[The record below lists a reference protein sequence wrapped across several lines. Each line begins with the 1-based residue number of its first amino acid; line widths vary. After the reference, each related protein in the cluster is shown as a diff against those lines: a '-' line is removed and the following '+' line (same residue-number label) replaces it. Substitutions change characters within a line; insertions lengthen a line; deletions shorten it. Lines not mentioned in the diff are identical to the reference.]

1 MEPVLQRGA
10 DWSGVRRLLKS
21 VRDVMAATESAQA
34 RLDQVAKVIAAGM
47 VAEVCSVY
55 VLRAGDVLELF
66 ATEGLKHEAVHVTR
80 LRVGEGL
87 VGDIAAHA
95 RPLALADARSH
106 PSFAYRPET
115 GEEIYPSFMGVPIL
129 RGGRVIGVLVV
140 QNRKPRHYTEEE
152 IEALE
157 TISMVLAELVA
168 SGELV
173 DPTELQRTEGIALLS
188 IRLEG
193 VRLNDGI
200 AIGRAV
206 LHRPRIAIT
215 RLVAEDAGAELE
227 RLEQALENLHSSL
240 DDLLAAPDLADSGEH
255 RDVLETYRMFAKD
268 RGWMARIREAIGNGL
283 TAEAAVQKVQ
293 DDTWARMSHVS
304 DHYLRERLLDF
315 EDLTSRLLQHL
326 SGGGSSAPSARLP
339 DDAVVIARSLG
350 PAELLDYDRS
360 KLRAV
365 VMEEGSATAH
375 VSIIGRALGIPV
387 LGQVKGVL
395 DRVDQLDPVIV
406 DADNSQLFVRPS
418 EDVQQAFQETL
429 RARAARAAAYMEMRD
444 LPAVTQDGI
453 AVSININAGLLADL
467 RQLDETGADGV
478 GLYRT
483 EIPFMVRSAFPDVT
497 EQVRFY
503 KKVFRLAK
511 NRAVAFRTLDVG
523 GDKLLSYMRHAAEEN
538 PAMGWRSIRI
548 GLDHPVLL
556 REQLRALIRAAA
568 RKRLDVM
575 FPMISEVAEF
585 DSAREILDLEL
596 ERARKRGEGVPK
608 QIRVGAMLEV
618 PALAWQL
625 DALLPRVDFLS
636 IGSNDLIQFLF
647 ASDRGNPAL
656 SERYDMLSPAVL
668 LMLRSIAE
676 RCAEASVPLGVCGEM
691 AGRPLEAMALVGIGI
706 RSLSMAPASV
716 GPVKSMVRSLEV
728 ASLEPFLAALCRRAD
743 RSLRAAL
750 KAFAQDHGT
759 AI

>member
-1 MEPVLQRGA
+1 MEANLQRGA

-34 RLDQVAKVIAAGM
+34 RLDQVVRVIAAGM

-66 ATEGLKHEAVHVTR
+66 ATEGLKREAVHVTR

-87 VGDIAAHA
+87 VGDIAGHA
-95 RPLALADARSH
+95 RPLALSDARAH

-129 RGGRVIGVLVV
+129 RGGRVVGILVV

-152 IEALE
+152 VEALE
-157 TISMVLAELVA
+157 TIAMVLAELVA

-173 DPTELQRTEGIALLS
+173 DPAERQRTEGIGLFP

-193 VRLNDGI
+193 VRLNGGI

-206 LHRPRIAIT
+206 LHKPRLAIAQ
-215 RLVAEDAGAELE
+215 LVAEDAGAELE
-227 RLEQALENLHSSL
+227 RLAQAVESLHSSL
-240 DDLLAAPDLADSGEH
+240 DDLLAAPDLADAGEH
-255 RDVLETYRMFAKD
+255 RDVLETYRMFARD
-268 RGWMARIREAIGNGL
+268 SGWLARIREAIVNGL

-293 DDTWARMSHVS
+293 EDTHARMSHVS
-304 DHYLRERLLDF
+304 DPYLRERLLDF
-315 EDLTSRLLQHL
+315 EDLSSRMLQHL
-326 SGGGSSAPSARLP
+326 SGGGATAAFANLP
-339 DDAVVIARSLG
+339 DDAVAVARSLG
-350 PAELLDYDRS
+350 PAELLDYDRA

-365 VMEEGSATAH
+365 VMEEGSPTAH

-387 LGQVKGVL
+387 LGLVKGVL
-395 DRVDQLDPVIV
+395 DRVDPLDPVIV
-406 DADNSQLFVRPS
+406 DADNAQLFIRPG
-418 EDVQQAFQETL
+418 EDVQQAFQGTM
-429 RARAARAAAYMEMRD
+429 RARAARAAAYVEMRD
-444 LPAVTQDGI
+444 LPAVTKDG
-453 AVSININAGLLADL
+453 VSVSLNINAGLLADL
-467 RQLDETGADGV
+467 RQLDEAGADGV

-483 EIPFMVRSAFPDVT
+483 EIPFMVRSAFPDVP

-503 KKVFRLAK
+503 RKVFKFAK
-511 NRAVAFRTLDVG
+511 KHPVVFRTLDVG
-523 GDKLLSYMRHAAEEN
+523 GDKLLSYMRHAPEEN

-556 REQLRALIRAAA
+556 REQLRALVRAAA
-568 RKRLDVM
+568 RQRLDVM

-585 DSAREILDLEL
+585 DSARAILDLEL
-596 ERARKRGEGVPK
+596 ERARKRGDPTPK

-636 IGSNDLIQFLF
+636 IGSNDLLQFLF

-656 SERYDMLSPAVL
+656 AERYDMLSPAVL
-668 LMLRSIAE
+668 EFLRAVVA
-676 RCAEASVPLGVCGEM
+676 RCAQASVPLSVCGEM
-691 AGRPLEAMALVGIGI
+691 AGGPLEAMALVGIGV
-706 RSLSMAPASV
+706 RSLSMAPAAV
-716 GPVKSMVRSLEV
+716 GPVKSMIRSLDL
-728 ASLEPFLAALCRRAD
+728 AALEPFLEALSHRAL
-743 RSLRAAL
+743 RSLRPAL
-750 KAFAQDHGT
+750 RAFAQDHGT